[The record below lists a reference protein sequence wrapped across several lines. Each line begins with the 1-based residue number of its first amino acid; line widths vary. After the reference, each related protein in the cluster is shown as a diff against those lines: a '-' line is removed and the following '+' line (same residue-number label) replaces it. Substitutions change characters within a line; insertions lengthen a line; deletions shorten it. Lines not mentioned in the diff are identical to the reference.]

1 MNRSSAARLGIPV
14 RQLTG
19 RILIP
24 FGLLLVAVSIL
35 LSIFATNRV
44 YDRHSQEQQVT
55 IKTLFETQASVHS
68 SRNGLAVLSQNRGYE
83 RVWIL
88 SSTGDILDSNNLSEI
103 GTHLESRWWDRLKDV
118 NAGFVQEDVDFG
130 NQVLSMTALLHPE
143 MGRWVVIVSRP
154 VSVWQLVVLYSGLI
168 LIAGLILWLL
178 TAGLIW
184 ATLAQ
189 KIASPIKKLDERT
202 KEMVNG
208 SMLTEA
214 ALERLLAETTMSLG
228 GHATYVVELARK
240 VRTAN
245 EQSAESKAQFK
256 QLFDGLPA
264 FSFIRSSGGK
274 IVLCNKRLAEKLS
287 VDPAW
292 IEGQPMN
299 TLKGH
304 IPLSHLETWFS
315 KESASKVGI
324 NRVEMF
330 PAHDNELSVPI
341 ALTIQPIKFEGLPCH
356 LVMVEEIEHESEHS
370 ASGLGKNTDGF
381 VSQMNG
387 SGDGSSFS
395 CEPSVAFSSSS
406 SALKNGEQS
415 KLLDGLMEAT
425 GQFVVVF
432 NDDAKTIFWSPAAQN
447 ITGLG
452 LEDIPDMKSF
462 SEKVFTTKQERKLFK
477 TWIDGAPDERSQEL
491 KVQILDGT
499 VTSRWY
505 ASEIDLGMEES
516 VGALW
521 ALLDT
526 HINRK
531 TNSKREPVAR

>member
-1 MNRSSAARLGIPV
+1 MKRSSAAHHGIPV

-24 FGLLLVAVSIL
+24 FGLLLVVVSIL
-35 LSIFATNRV
+35 LSVFATNRV
-44 YDRHSQEQQVT
+44 YDRLSHERQVT
-55 IKTLFETQASVHS
+55 IKTLFETQASIHS

-83 RVWIL
+83 RIWIL
-88 SSTGDILDSNNLSEI
+88 SATGDILDSNNRSEI
-103 GTHLESRWWDRLKDV
+103 GTRLDPRWWDRLKDIKG
-118 NAGFVQEDVDFG
+118 GFVQDDVDFG
-130 NQVLSMTALLHPE
+130 NQVLSIVALLHPE

-154 VSVWQLVVLYSGLI
+154 VSVWQLVLLYSGLI
-168 LIAGLILWLL
+168 LIVGLILWLL

-184 ATLAQ
+184 ATLAR

-202 KEMVNG
+202 KELVNG
-208 SMLTEA
+208 STLTEA
-214 ALERLLAETTMSLG
+214 ALERLLAETSINLG
-228 GHATYVVELARK
+228 GHANYVVELARK
-240 VRTAN
+240 VRSAN
-245 EQSAESKAQFK
+245 EQSTESKAQFK

-264 FSFIRSSGGK
+264 FSFIRSARGK
-274 IVLCNKRLAEKLS
+274 VVLCNKRLAEKLA

-299 TLKGH
+299 MLKGH
-304 IPLSHLETWFS
+304 IPLAHLETWFS

-324 NRVEMF
+324 ERVEMF
-330 PAHDNELSVPI
+330 PSHDNELSLPI
-341 ALTIQPIKFEGLPCH
+341 ALTIQPMKFEGLPCH
-356 LVMVEEIEHESEHS
+356 LVMVEEIEHEIERTE
-370 ASGLGKNTDGF
+370 SGFGKNVDGF
-381 VSQMNG
+381 SDQMKG
-387 SGDGSSFS
+387 SGDGSSLE
-395 CEPSVAFSSSS
+395 CEPSLAFSL
-406 SALKNGEQS
+406 SAETKNGQQN
-415 KLLDGLMEAT
+415 KLLGGLMEAT

-452 LEDIPDMKSF
+452 LQDIPDMKSF

-521 ALLDT
+521 AQLDT
-526 HINRK
+526 HIIRK
-531 TNSKREPVAR
+531 THSKREPVAR